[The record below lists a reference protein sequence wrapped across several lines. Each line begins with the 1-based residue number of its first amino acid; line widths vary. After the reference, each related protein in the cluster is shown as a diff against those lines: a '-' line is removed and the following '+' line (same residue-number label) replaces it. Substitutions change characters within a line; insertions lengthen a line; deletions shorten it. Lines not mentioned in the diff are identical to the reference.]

1 LAKIYGL
8 HPSALWLSQIMI
20 FCILLG
26 AIPIGL
32 LCRNTMKSNWGFCIG
47 VFVYVIS
54 PATIALSLQDYQD
67 LCLAVPCLAFAI
79 WAFST
84 GSWYWAI
91 LGAVIGI
98 SAREECV
105 PITIAIAFM
114 MWPYKRKRYSKNT
127 SISWFRW
134 LQNIV
139 IACVL
144 IGFYVW
150 WTERNY
156 PIATSGHDMPLQ
168 NAVASLGSGQI
179 FLEGWLYRY
188 RFYALVW
195 VPMGTFALFSPLVAL
210 PGLAL
215 CLLHMTVPD
224 GHGVDRSWSLHCH
237 HMAPAVA
244 FASAATA
251 IGIGRI
257 MRFMQRLPLGSGLQ
271 TLFFIGL
278 GTWSTWWW
286 WSW

>member
-1 LAKIYGL
+1 MIRSITTFWSRYLPFLLAAMLMWLFWATAVSTTWARINAIQTVEPYAFAVHEQLMRNFDATGQFSQTIHAGYDDAWTWSGHRAITLPILAKIYGL

-144 IGFYVW
+144 IGFYV
-150 WTERNY
+150 
-156 PIATSGHDMPLQ
+156 
-168 NAVASLGSGQI
+168 
-179 FLEGWLYRY
+179 
-188 RFYALVW
+188 
-195 VPMGTFALFSPLVAL
+195 FS
-210 PGLAL
+210 
-215 CLLHMTVPD
+215 
-224 GHGVDRSWSLHCH
+224 
-237 HMAPAVA
+237 
-244 FASAATA
+244 
-251 IGIGRI
+251 
-257 MRFMQRLPLGSGLQ
+257 
-271 TLFFIGL
+271 
-278 GTWSTWWW
+278 
-286 WSW
+286 